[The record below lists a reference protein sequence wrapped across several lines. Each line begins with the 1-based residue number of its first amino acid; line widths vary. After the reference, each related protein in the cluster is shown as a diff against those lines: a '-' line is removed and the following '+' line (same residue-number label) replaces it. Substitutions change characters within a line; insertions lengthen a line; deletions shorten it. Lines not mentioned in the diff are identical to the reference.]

1 MDKSKIN
8 GRIQNEGVEVYTTFR
23 LQTDLHGHKTKGTDV
38 LGMGGEL
45 APSIQSTIM

>member
-8 GRIQNEGVEVYTTFR
+8 GRIQNEGVEIYTTFL
-23 LQTDLHGHKTKGTDV
+23 LQRDLHGHKAKGMDV
-38 LGMGGEL
+38 LGMGDEL